1 MELKELLK
9 FVTTELEKKGIEY
22 MLSGSVAMST
32 YTIPRMTRDIDIVL
46 ELKEDQ
52 VEDFASIFEDRFYI
66 YKEGIREEIHR
77 RGMFNVIDNESGY
90 KIDFI
95 IRKNTEFNRTEFKRK
110 IRGTTFGLNV
120 WIVSIED
127 LILSKFRWMQDS
139 ESQIQ
144 KEDVSHLLEN
154 KTIDYKYLE
163 KWIKELNLN
172 TFNLLE

>member
-1 MELKELLK
+1 MELKQLLK
-9 FVTTELEKKGIEY
+9 FVSTELERKGIEY

-32 YTIPRMTRDIDIVL
+32 YTIPRMTRDIDIVI

-52 VEDFASIFEDRFYI
+52 IEEFADIFESRFYI
-66 YKEGIREEIHR
+66 YKEGISEEIKR

-95 IRKNTEFNRTEFKRK
+95 IRKNSLFNRTEFKRK
-110 IRGTTFGLNV
+110 VRGTAFGLNV

-127 LILSKFRWMQDS
+127 LIISKFRWMQDS

-144 KEDVSHLLEN
+144 KEDISHLLEN
-154 KTIDYKYLE
+154 KSIDHNYLDKRIKPKYV
-163 KWIKELNLN
+163 
-172 TFNLLE
+172 